1 MYLAKRI
8 GLKYKHSY
16 SILEAREVIDKEGY
30 EVQLVR
36 LRNPWGKTSFTGDW
50 GPASEMWTDELK
62 EQLNYSGEDNGQF
75 WIAFKDMK
83 DYFVCVEYCKV
94 HDDYA
99 FSFLKVEQPVD
110 AFSMIRFSVP
120 KTGKYTMSVT

>member
-16 SILEAREVIDKEGY
+16 SILGAKEVVDKEGMD
-30 EVQLVR
+30 VQLVR
-36 LRNPWGKTSFTGDW
+36 LRNPWGKTSFKGDW
-50 GPASEMWTDELK
+50 GPNSELWTDELK
-62 EQLNYSGEDNGQF
+62 ETLNYSGEDNGEF
-75 WIAFKDMK
+75 WMSFSDMK

-94 HDDYA
+94 DDDYH

-110 AFSMIRFSVP
+110 KFSMIRFSVP